1 MSIQD
6 LRKSVENELSYYQN
20 KNLRDKNKFFREEDK
35 RLRNYE
41 QRNLVV
47 LNLTFERLKGLR
59 GSKRFKEVQ
68 RV

>member
-41 QRNLVV
+41 
-47 LNLTFERLKGLR
+47 
-59 GSKRFKEVQ
+59 
-68 RV
+68 